1 MHTRSAQQQQQQQLW
16 CYTPSISDPGGVAA
30 TQHKVQHDRP
40 PLPGSY
46 RDTYSFHLT
55 YMATV
60 SRWIPRETAF
70 LG

>member
-1 MHTRSAQQQQQQQLW
+1 MHTKSAKQYRHLW
-16 CYTPSISDPGGVAA
+16 CFAPSISDSGGVAA
-30 TQHKVQHDRP
+30 AQHKDQHDRP

-55 YMATV
+55 YTVAV
-60 SRWIPRETAF
+60 SRWIPCKTAF